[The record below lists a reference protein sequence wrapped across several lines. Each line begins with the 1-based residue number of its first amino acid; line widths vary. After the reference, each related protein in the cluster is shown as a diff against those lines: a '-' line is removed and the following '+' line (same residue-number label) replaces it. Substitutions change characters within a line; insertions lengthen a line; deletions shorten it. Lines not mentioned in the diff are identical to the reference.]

1 MKWKSKTERRSQ
13 ELYSTAPTRFNDYL
27 LHAKHCARIPDEHD
41 RGDPSSQSYC
51 IGGGGVGEGKQPSRA
66 WPPGGEV
73 QVLWENHD
81 GVGQGRLP
89 AEVVPKVSP

>member
-1 MKWKSKTERRSQ
+1 MSMTEEIRPPRA
-13 ELYSTAPTRFNDYL
+13 TAL
-27 LHAKHCARIPDEHD
+27 E
-41 RGDPSSQSYC
+41 
-51 IGGGGVGEGKQPSRA
+51 GGVGEGKQPSRA